1 MERGELTRSLNL
13 LVIDDDK
20 ELCAMMKEFFVG
32 GGHRLESG
40 HDGQAGLAAA
50 LKGSFDLVIL
60 DVMLPKLDGYA
71 VLKELRQHSGVPV
84 IMLTSRTQ
92 RRDRILGLDTGADDY
107 LGKPFDPDELLARIR
122 AVLRRTSG
130 EEKVAASGR
139 LTVGEIEIDTGTR
152 QVRARGAAV
161 DLTAIE
167 FDLLALLMRRAG
179 KIVTREEI
187 SLSVFKR
194 DAEPYDRVLD
204 VHVSR
209 IRKKLESG
217 RNLIRTIR
225 GAGYV
230 FTGVD

>member
-1 MERGELTRSLNL
+1 MERNDTTRSLSL
-13 LVIDDDK
+13 LVVDDDK

-32 GGHRLESG
+32 AGHRLESA
-40 HDGQAGLAAA
+40 HDGQAGLSTA
-50 LKGSFDLVIL
+50 LKGSFDLLVL

-71 VLKELRQHSGVPV
+71 VLKELRQRSELPV

-107 LGKPFDPDELLARIR
+107 LSKPFDPDELLARIR
-122 AVLRRTSG
+122 AVLRRAGG
-130 EEKVAASGR
+130 EDKTVSTR
-139 LTVGEIEIDTGTR
+139 LVIGEVEIDTSTR
-152 QVRARGAAV
+152 QVWARGAAV
-161 DLTAIE
+161 ELTAIE

-179 KIVTREEI
+179 KIISREEI

-194 DAEPYDRVLD
+194 EAEPYDRVLD

-209 IRKKLESG
+209 VRKKLESG

-225 GAGYV
+225 GAGNV

>member
-1 MERGELTRSLNL
+1 
-13 LVIDDDK
+13 
-20 ELCAMMKEFFVG
+20 
-32 GGHRLESG
+32 
-40 HDGQAGLAAA
+40 
-50 LKGSFDLVIL
+50 
-60 DVMLPKLDGYA
+60 MLPKLDGYA
-71 VLKELRQHSGVPV
+71 VLKELRQRSSLPV

-92 RRDRILGLDTGADDY
+92 QRDRILGLDTGADDY
-107 LGKPFDPDELLARIR
+107 LSKPFDPDELLARVR
-122 AVLRRTSG
+122 AVLRRTAG
-130 EEKVAASGR
+130 EEKPATAR
-139 LTVGEIEIDTGTR
+139 LVVGEIEIDTGTR
-152 QVRARGAAV
+152 QVWARGAAV

-167 FDLLALLMRRAG
+167 FDLLALLMRRVG

-187 SLSVFKR
+187 SLSVLKR
-194 DAEPYDRVLD
+194 EAEPYDRVLD

>member
-1 MERGELTRSLNL
+1 
-13 LVIDDDK
+13 
-20 ELCAMMKEFFVG
+20 MMKEFFVG
-32 GGHRLESG
+32 AGHRLESA
-40 HDGQAGLAAA
+40 HDGQAGLSTA
-50 LKGSFDLVIL
+50 LKGSFDLLVL

-71 VLKELRQHSGVPV
+71 VLKELRQRSELPV

-107 LGKPFDPDELLARIR
+107 LSKPFDPDELLARIR
-122 AVLRRTSG
+122 AVLRRAGG
-130 EEKVAASGR
+130 EDKTVSTR
-139 LTVGEIEIDTGTR
+139 LVIGEVEIDTSTR
-152 QVRARGAAV
+152 QVWARGAAV
-161 DLTAIE
+161 ELTAIE

-179 KIVTREEI
+179 KIISREEI

-194 DAEPYDRVLD
+194 EAEPYDRVLD

-209 IRKKLESG
+209 VRKKLESG

-225 GAGYV
+225 GAGNV

>member
-1 MERGELTRSLNL
+1 MERGDTSRILNL
-13 LVIDDDK
+13 LVVDDDK
-20 ELCAMMKEFFVG
+20 ELCAMMREFFVG
-32 GGHRLESG
+32 AGHRLESA

-50 LKGSFDLVIL
+50 TKGSFDLVVL

-71 VLKELRQHSGVPV
+71 VLKELRQRSSLPV

-92 RRDRILGLDTGADDY
+92 QRDRILGLDTGADDY
-107 LGKPFDPDELLARIR
+107 LSKPFDPDELLARVR
-122 AVLRRTSG
+122 AVLRRTAG
-130 EEKVAASGR
+130 EEKLAMARIV
-139 LTVGEIEIDTGTR
+139 VGEIEIDTGTR
-152 QVRARGAAV
+152 QVWARGAAV

-167 FDLLALLMRRAG
+167 FDLLALLMRRVG

-187 SLSVFKR
+187 SLSVLKR
-194 DAEPYDRVLD
+194 EAEPYDRVLD

>member
-1 MERGELTRSLNL
+1 MERSDTTRSFSL
-13 LVIDDDK
+13 LVVDDDK

-32 GGHRLESG
+32 AGHRLESA
-40 HDGQAGLAAA
+40 HDGQAGLSTA
-50 LKGSFDLVIL
+50 LKGSFDLLVL

-71 VLKELRQHSGVPV
+71 VLKELRQRSELPV

-107 LGKPFDPDELLARIR
+107 LSKPFDPDELLARIR
-122 AVLRRTSG
+122 AVLRRTGG
-130 EEKVAASGR
+130 EDKPVSAR
-139 LTVGEIEIDTGTR
+139 LEIGEVEIDTSTR
-152 QVRARGAAV
+152 QVWARGAAV

-179 KIVTREEI
+179 KIVSREEI

-194 DAEPYDRVLD
+194 EAEPYDRVLD

-209 IRKKLESG
+209 VRKKLESG

>member
-32 GGHRLESG
+32 GGHRIEAG

-71 VLKELRQHSGVPV
+71 VLKELRQRSDLPV

-92 RRDRILGLDTGADDY
+92 RRDRIHGLDAGADDY
-107 LGKPFDPDELLARIR
+107 LSKPFDPDELLARIR
-122 AVLRRTSG
+122 AVLRRTAGDERPVST
-130 EEKVAASGR
+130 R
-139 LTVGEIEIDTGTR
+139 LAVGEVEIDASTR
-152 QVRARGAAV
+152 QVWARGAAV
-161 DLTAIE
+161 ELTAIE

-187 SLSVFKR
+187 SLSVLKR
-194 DAEPYDRVLD
+194 EAEPYDRVLD

>member
-1 MERGELTRSLNL
+1 MDRGDTTRSLSL
-13 LVIDDDK
+13 LVVDDDK
-20 ELCAMMKEFFVG
+20 ELCAMMREFFFG
-32 GGHRLESG
+32 AGHRVESA

-50 LKGSFDLVIL
+50 IKGSFDLVVL
-60 DVMLPKLDGYA
+60 DVMLPKLDGYG
-71 VLKELRQHSGVPV
+71 VLKELRGRSSLPV

-107 LGKPFDPDELLARIR
+107 LSKPFDPDELLARIR
-122 AVLRRTSG
+122 AVLRRTAG
-130 EEKVAASGR
+130 EEKAATTR
-139 LTVGEIEIDTGTR
+139 LVVGEIEIDTGTR
-152 QVRARGAAV
+152 QVWARGAAV

-167 FDLLALLMRRAG
+167 FDLLALLMRRVG

-187 SLSVFKR
+187 SLSVLKR
-194 DAEPYDRVLD
+194 EAEPYDRVLD

-230 FTGVD
+230 FTGID

>member
-1 MERGELTRSLNL
+1 MERSDTTRSLSF
-13 LVIDDDK
+13 LVVDDDK

-32 GGHRLESG
+32 AGHRLESA
-40 HDGQAGLAAA
+40 HDGQEGLSTA
-50 LKGSFDLVIL
+50 LKGSFDLVVL

-71 VLKELRQHSGVPV
+71 VLKELRQRSELPV

-107 LGKPFDPDELLARIR
+107 LSKPFDPDELLARIR
-122 AVLRRTSG
+122 AVLRRTGG
-130 EEKVAASGR
+130 EDKPVSAR
-139 LTVGEIEIDTGTR
+139 LVIGEVEVDTSTR
-152 QVRARGAAV
+152 QVWARGSAV

-179 KIVTREEI
+179 KIVSREEI
-187 SLSVFKR
+187 SLTVFKR
-194 DAEPYDRVLD
+194 EAEPYDRVLD

-209 IRKKLESG
+209 VRKKLESG

>member
-1 MERGELTRSLNL
+1 MERGDTSRILNL
-13 LVIDDDK
+13 LVVDDDK
-20 ELCAMMKEFFVG
+20 ELCAMMREFFVG
-32 GGHRLESG
+32 AGHRLESA

-50 LKGSFDLVIL
+50 TKGSFDLVVL

-71 VLKELRQHSGVPV
+71 VLKELRQRSSLPV

-92 RRDRILGLDTGADDY
+92 QRDRILGLDTGADDY
-107 LGKPFDPDELLARIR
+107 LSKPFDPDELLARVR
-122 AVLRRTSG
+122 AVLRRTAG
-130 EEKVAASGR
+130 EEKPATARIV
-139 LTVGEIEIDTGTR
+139 VGEIEIDTGTR
-152 QVRARGAAV
+152 QVWARGAAV

-167 FDLLALLMRRAG
+167 FDLLALLMRRVG

-187 SLSVFKR
+187 SLSVLKR
-194 DAEPYDRVLD
+194 EAEPYDRVLD

>member
-1 MERGELTRSLNL
+1 MERSDTTRRLSL
-13 LVIDDDK
+13 LVVDDDK

-32 GGHRLESG
+32 AGHRLESA
-40 HDGQAGLAAA
+40 HDGQAGLSTA
-50 LKGSFDLVIL
+50 LKGSFDLLVL

-71 VLKELRQHSGVPV
+71 VLKELRQRSELPV

-107 LGKPFDPDELLARIR
+107 LSKPFDPDELLARIR
-122 AVLRRTSG
+122 AVLRRTGG
-130 EEKVAASGR
+130 EDKPVSAR
-139 LTVGEIEIDTGTR
+139 LEIGEVEIDTSTR
-152 QVRARGAAV
+152 QVWARGAAV
-161 DLTAIE
+161 GLTAIE

-179 KIVTREEI
+179 KIVSREEI

-194 DAEPYDRVLD
+194 EAEPYDRVLD

-209 IRKKLESG
+209 VRKKLESG

>member
-1 MERGELTRSLNL
+1 
-13 LVIDDDK
+13 
-20 ELCAMMKEFFVG
+20 MMREFFVG
-32 GGHRLESG
+32 AGHRLESA

-50 LKGSFDLVIL
+50 TKGSFDLVVL

-71 VLKELRQHSGVPV
+71 VLKELRQRSSLPV

-92 RRDRILGLDTGADDY
+92 QRDRILGLDTGADDY
-107 LGKPFDPDELLARIR
+107 LSKPFDPDELLARVR
-122 AVLRRTSG
+122 AVLRRTAG
-130 EEKVAASGR
+130 EEKPATAR
-139 LTVGEIEIDTGTR
+139 LVVGEIEIDTGTR
-152 QVRARGAAV
+152 QVWARGAAV

-167 FDLLALLMRRAG
+167 FDLLALLMRRVG

-187 SLSVFKR
+187 SLSVLKR
-194 DAEPYDRVLD
+194 EAEPYDRVLD

>member
-1 MERGELTRSLNL
+1 MERGDTSRILNL
-13 LVIDDDK
+13 LVVDDDK
-20 ELCAMMKEFFVG
+20 ELCAMMREFFVG
-32 GGHRLESG
+32 AGHRVESA

-50 LKGSFDLVIL
+50 TKGSFDLVVL

-71 VLKELRQHSGVPV
+71 VLKELRQRSSLPV

-92 RRDRILGLDTGADDY
+92 QRDRILGLDTGADDY
-107 LGKPFDPDELLARIR
+107 LSKPFDPDELLARIR

-130 EEKVAASGR
+130 EEKVATGR
-139 LTVGEIEIDTGTR
+139 LVVGEIEIDTGTR
-152 QVRARGAAV
+152 QVWARNAVV

-167 FDLLALLMRRAG
+167 FDLLALLMRRVG

-187 SLSVFKR
+187 SLSVLKR
-194 DAEPYDRVLD
+194 EAEPYDRVLD

-230 FTGVD
+230 FTGID

>member
-1 MERGELTRSLNL
+1 MERGDTSRILNL
-13 LVIDDDK
+13 LVVDDDK
-20 ELCAMMKEFFVG
+20 ELCAMMREFFVG
-32 GGHRLESG
+32 AGHRLESA

-50 LKGSFDLVIL
+50 TKGSFDLVVL

-71 VLKELRQHSGVPV
+71 VLKELRQRSSLPV

-92 RRDRILGLDTGADDY
+92 QRDRILGLDTGADDY
-107 LGKPFDPDELLARIR
+107 LSKPFDPDELLARVR
-122 AVLRRTSG
+122 AVLRRTAG
-130 EEKVAASGR
+130 EEKPATAR
-139 LTVGEIEIDTGTR
+139 LVVGEIEIDTGTR
-152 QVRARGAAV
+152 QVWARGAAV

-167 FDLLALLMRRAG
+167 FDLLALLMRRVG

-187 SLSVFKR
+187 SLSVLKR
-194 DAEPYDRVLD
+194 EAEPYDRVLD

>member
-1 MERGELTRSLNL
+1 
-13 LVIDDDK
+13 
-20 ELCAMMKEFFVG
+20 MMKEFFVDA
-32 GGHRLESG
+32 GHRLESS
-40 HDGQAGLAAA
+40 HDGEAGLSTA
-50 LKGSFDLVIL
+50 LKGSFDLVVL

-71 VLKELRQHSGVPV
+71 VLKELRQRSELPV

-107 LGKPFDPDELLARIR
+107 LSKPFDPDELLARIR
-122 AVLRRTSG
+122 AVLRRTGG
-130 EEKVAASGR
+130 EDKPVSAR
-139 LTVGEIEIDTGTR
+139 LEIGEVEIDTSTR
-152 QVRARGAAV
+152 QVWARGAAV

-179 KIVTREEI
+179 KIVSREEI

-194 DAEPYDRVLD
+194 EAEPYDRVLD

-209 IRKKLESG
+209 VRKKLESG

>member
-1 MERGELTRSLNL
+1 MERSDTTRSLSL
-13 LVIDDDK
+13 LVVDDDK
-20 ELCAMMKEFFVG
+20 ELCTMMREFFVG
-32 GGHRLESG
+32 VGHRLESA
-40 HDGQAGLAAA
+40 HDGQAGLGAA
-50 LKGSFDLVIL
+50 LKGSFDLVVL

-71 VLKELRQHSGVPV
+71 VLKELRERSNLPV

-107 LGKPFDPDELLARIR
+107 LSKPFDPDELLARIR

-130 EEKVAASGR
+130 EEKLATGR
-139 LTVGEIEIDTGTR
+139 LAVGEIEIDTATR
-152 QVRARGAAV
+152 QVWARGAV
-161 DLTAIE
+161 VELTAIE
-167 FDLLALLMRRAG
+167 FDLLVLLMRRVG

-187 SLSVFKR
+187 SLSVLKR

-209 IRKKLESG
+209 IRKKLEGG

>member
-1 MERGELTRSLNL
+1 MERGDTSRILNL
-13 LVIDDDK
+13 LVVDDDK
-20 ELCAMMKEFFVG
+20 ELCAMMREFFVG
-32 GGHRLESG
+32 AGHRLESA

-50 LKGSFDLVIL
+50 TKGSFDLVVL

-71 VLKELRQHSGVPV
+71 VLKELRQRSSLPV

-92 RRDRILGLDTGADDY
+92 QRDRILGLDTGADDY
-107 LGKPFDPDELLARIR
+107 LSKPFDPDELLARVR
-122 AVLRRTSG
+122 AVLRRTAG
-130 EEKVAASGR
+130 EEKPATAR
-139 LTVGEIEIDTGTR
+139 LVVGEIEIDTGTR
-152 QVRARGAAV
+152 QVWARGAAV

-167 FDLLALLMRRAG
+167 FDLLALLMRRVG

-187 SLSVFKR
+187 SLSVLKR
-194 DAEPYDRVLD
+194 EAEPYDRVLD
-204 VHVSR
+204 VQVSR